1 MTDGLT
7 TGLAWLSGL
16 GLPQV
21 LLWVLTFAVV
31 FEILVKLKILSRAP
45 AAIVGVITGLFILMA
60 VPGSVIAAI
69 SVMSTGMIVAAIG
82 FLVVLALI
90 EVGQVRTAKPVTDEK
105 GAIKGWT
112 GVHPFTGHGTIMT
125 LVVLGV
131 GALIFFMAGGPALI
145 GIGALPTIG
154 IGTWVLIIVGV
165 AVLWMVSESEKKM

>member
-31 FEILVKLKILSRAP
+31 FEILVKLKVLGRAP
-45 AAIVGVITGLFILMA
+45 AAIVAVITGLFILMA

-90 EVGQVRTAKPVTDEK
+90 EVGQIRVLGAVTDEK
-105 GAIKGWT
+105 GKTHA
-112 GVHPFTGHGTIMT
+112 VENHPFKVHGRIMT
-125 LVVLGV
+125 LIVVAV
-131 GALIFFMAGGPALI
+131 AALIFILAGGPALI
-145 GIGALPTIG
+145 GITTLPTIG
-154 IGTWVLIIVGV
+154 MGTWIVVIVGI
-165 AVLWMVSESEKKM
+165 AVLWMISESPKTQQ

>member
-1 MTDGLT
+1 MTSGLT

-45 AAIVGVITGLFILMA
+45 AAIVAVITGLFILMA
-60 VPGSVIAAI
+60 VPGAVIAAI

-90 EVGQVRTAKPVTDEK
+90 EVGNVKHVDIVGKDKDGQPVYDVR
-105 GAIKGWT
+105 
-112 GVHPFTGHGTIMT
+112 HPFHAHGRILT

-131 GALIFFMAGGPALI
+131 AALIFIMAGGPALI
-145 GIGALPTIG
+145 GLSALPTIG
-154 IGTWVLIIVGV
+154 MGTWILVIVGV
-165 AVLWMVSESEKKM
+165 AVLWMISESGKKM